1 MTGLFTRAAR
11 PHIRRLLR
19 ALARP
24 ARGLER
30 RLNLELNR
38 QGWNSAQVGALL
50 AVTPTACARLSSL
63 GCFVR
68 QVDENGRRLAKL
80 NIGPEDALKALEQFG
95 MRIDRALQ
103 GRYEPAR
110 EQLHLATR
118 LVLDRAYY
126 QVREAESQALLAL
139 SQAEVESPDLDHLL
153 RSFVEVLVRTFG
165 AAAGW
170 LILME
175 PGVSGK
181 TPQPRYFGKAGRYG
195 SIWSYPLGPR
205 SVLQLA
211 FTNPRVWLPGEQAL
225 LEAAAVHCQEALER
239 ARLEGEIRRLEAEAH
254 RAEEE
259 ERRRI
264 GRELHDEAGQALM
277 ALRLQLEMLEREAPA
292 HLRRRLAEAREVAG
306 RTAVELRRIVA
317 ALSPAVLERL
327 GLEAALRHLVTRF
340 QKIHA
345 GRVRLRIRMG
355 EQPLPRPVAEVIY
368 RATQECLHNI
378 ARHSQATAVNLR
390 LHAADKNI
398 ELSVTDNG
406 SGFRA
411 DQVAGKSSSFG
422 LAGMRQ
428 RARLLGGTLEIS
440 SRPGKGTRIRLQVP
454 RDIALVVGNG
464 KDSRTVNG

>member
-1 MTGLFTRAAR
+1 MTGLFTPAAR
-11 PHIRRLLR
+11 PHIQRLLR

-30 RLNLELNR
+30 RLRDELRR
-38 QGWNSAQVGALL
+38 QDWNAAQIRALL
-50 AVTPTACARLSSL
+50 AVTPTACARVRSPAR
-63 GCFVR
+63 FVR

-80 NIGPEDALKALEQFG
+80 DVSPEKVLKALEQFG
-95 MRIDRALQ
+95 AMIDRALE

-153 RSFVEVLVRTFG
+153 HSFVEVLVGMFG
-165 AAAGW
+165 AASGW
-170 LILME
+170 LVLME
-175 PGVSGK
+175 PGI
-181 TPQPRYFGKAGRYG
+181 PGKAPKPRSFGRLGRYG
-195 SIWSYPLGPR
+195 SVWSYPFGPKT
-205 SVLQLA
+205 VLQLA
-211 FTNPRVWLPGEQAL
+211 FASPRVWLPREQAL
-225 LEAAAVHCQEALER
+225 LAAAAVHCQEALER
-239 ARLEGEIRRLEAEAH
+239 ARLEGEVRRLEAEA
-254 RAEEE
+254 RCAEEE

-292 HLRRRLAEAREVAG
+292 RLRPRLAEAREVAG

-327 GLEAALRHLVTRF
+327 GLEAALRHLVSRF
-340 QKIHA
+340 QQVYA
-345 GRVRLRIRMG
+345 GRVRLRVRTG
-355 EQPLPRPVAEVIY
+355 EPPLPRAIAEVIY
-368 RATQECLHNI
+368 RAAQECLHNV
-378 ARHSQATAVNLR
+378 AKHSQATAVNLQ

-406 SGFRA
+406 AGFRA
-411 DQVAGKSSSFG
+411 DQVAGKLNSFG

-428 RARLLGGTLEIS
+428 RAKLLGGTLEIS
-440 SRPGKGTRIRLQVP
+440 SGPGKGTRIRLELP
-454 RDIALVVGNG
+454 RDIALVVSNG